1 MASDPSSSGNGD
13 GTNQPEGKRMTP
25 EQHALVHDS
34 YAKIV
39 PIAPEFAGW
48 FYDRLFEIDPA
59 TKPLFMGDMAA
70 QGHKLMATLGAVV
83 EAIDH
88 LETIVPA
95 VRKLGLQHK
104 EYGVQPAQYD
114 SVASA
119 LLWTLQR
126 ALGDDFTPA
135 AKCAWTDAYNILA
148 TTMKEAAA

>member
-104 EYGVQPAQYD
+104 EYGVQPR
-114 SVASA
+114 STTPSPRRCCGRCSA
-119 LLWTLQR
+119 RWATISPR
-126 ALGDDFTPA
+126 RPNAPGPTPITS
-135 AKCAWTDAYNILA
+135 WPPP
-148 TTMKEAAA
+148 